1 MLDIKDL
8 RKQSLPEL
16 KAMVQDLSKEIYDL
30 KTELS
35 IARKIDKPHLLRDKK
50 RDRAR
55 VMTVINS
62 LGQSLDR
69 SQSEVSSV
77 EAAPKKPK
85 KKAAAKRAPA
95 KTQAKKKVEK

>member
-30 KTELS
+30 KSELS

-62 LGQSLDR
+62 FDKI
-69 SQSEVSSV
+69 QSEASSV
-77 EAAPKKPK
+77 EVAPDKSK

>member
-8 RKQSLPEL
+8 RKQSLTEL

-35 IARKIDKPHLLRDKK
+35 IARKIEKPHLLREKK

-55 VMTVINS
+55 VMTVMNS
-62 LGQSLDR
+62 LGKG
-69 SQSEVSSV
+69 QSEASP
-77 EAAPKKPK
+77 AAESAPEEPK
-85 KKAAAKRAPA
+85 KKVARKKAPV